1 MGTVQPQV
9 NPKRTFI
16 ALNNNAGAFTVIR
29 LTTFAKYVS
38 IKEDPSYNAGVGQGV
53 QGNYLS
59 PFANSA
65 NIELG
70 MNPAAPGG
78 AVFLANDAIPGG
90 LEPPCEF
97 GSKHSLSGFTGMPL
111 GNPGSAGNTD
121 SPGTTVPT
129 LGTPLIQLRSNTATA
144 TGIIV
149 EEYVG

>member
-1 MGTVQPQV
+1 MPPV

-16 ALNNNAGAFTVIR
+16 ALNNNAGQMTVIR
-29 LTTFAKYVS
+29 LSTWAKYVS
-38 IKEDPSYNAGVGQGV
+38 IKEDPAYNAGVGQGV
-53 QGNYLS
+53 QGNYLD

-65 NIELG
+65 NITAG

-78 AVFLANDAIPGG
+78 AVFQVNNSIPGG

-97 GSKHSLSGFTGMPL
+97 GSKHALADGYGQPL
-111 GNPGSAGNTD
+111 GNPGSGGNVD
-121 SPGTTVPT
+121 NPGGVPT

-149 EEYVG
+149 EEYVS